1 MRFRLFSA
9 IAALFTITCPVLAQE
24 SPKTLPRPDDKPGA
38 AGPPWG
44 GSFGPGG

>member
-24 SPKTLPRPDDKPGA
+24 SPKTLPRDDKPGA
-38 AGPPWG
+38 AGAPRG